1 MLNKKFI
8 YFVICIGLR
17 EWKFDIKQKLI
28 KIVNC
33 LFFVLKMYI
42 FYLVRDYNMKD
53 IELVYEVYLRKFILY
68 LYGEIDVINMLN
80 V

>member
-1 MLNKKFI
+1 
-8 YFVICIGLR
+8 
-17 EWKFDIKQKLI
+17 
-28 KIVNC
+28 
-33 LFFVLKMYI
+33 
-42 FYLVRDYNMKD
+42 MKD